1 MRMCGGPRSR
11 KGGAGAKRSR
21 AVICGNLALEQADPL
36 PQVSPVG
43 PTHGALGHR
52 CWRPASITSLDVK
65 SAFLQAPRPHQPVPA
80 RWQAGSGAT
89 AEGDGGLGG
98 AHRMRF
104 IRKALHG
111 FSTSQSYWAIYRDQV
126 LPGMIWEED
135 NIAYQL
141 IQTKEHNLWRIV
153 EKET

>member
-1 MRMCGGPRSR
+1 
-11 KGGAGAKRSR
+11 
-21 AVICGNLALEQADPL
+21 
-36 PQVSPVG
+36 
-43 PTHGALGHR
+43 
-52 CWRPASITSLDVK
+52 
-65 SAFLQAPRPHQPVPA
+65 
-80 RWQAGSGAT
+80 
-89 AEGDGGLGG
+89 
-98 AHRMRF
+98 MRF